1 MLVQRI
7 VAGKISQPFRGRE
20 AEIIAATE
28 HAKAAKA
35 VAAELPREDFT
46 THWANAARI
55 MCS

>member
-1 MLVQRI
+1 MRVQRI
-7 VAGKISQPFRGRE
+7 VAGKISQPFRGRG

-28 HAKAAKA
+28 HAKATRP

-55 MCS
+55 MFS